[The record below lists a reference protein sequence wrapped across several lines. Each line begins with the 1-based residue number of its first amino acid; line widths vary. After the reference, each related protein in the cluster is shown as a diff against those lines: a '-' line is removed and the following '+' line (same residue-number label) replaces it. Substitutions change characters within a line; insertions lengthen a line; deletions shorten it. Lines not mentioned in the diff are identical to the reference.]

1 MQTAPEDK
9 SLYITR
15 SSEMPK
21 LRWGNE
27 AGSQTWL
34 VVSSRSPKFHN
45 AFSEPQ
51 TY

>member
-21 LRWGNE
+21 LKWGNE

-34 VVSSRSPKFHN
+34 VVSSRSLNFKNTHPDL
-45 AFSEPQ
+45 Q